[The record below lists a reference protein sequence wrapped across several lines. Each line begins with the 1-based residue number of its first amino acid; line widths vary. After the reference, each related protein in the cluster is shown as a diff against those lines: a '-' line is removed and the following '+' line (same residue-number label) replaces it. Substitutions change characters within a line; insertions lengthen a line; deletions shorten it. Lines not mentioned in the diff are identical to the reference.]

1 MSIPDDIDISLF
13 SRVVIDPLAELR
25 VVDPS
30 PSNGLP
36 PIFCPIDLVEAHGEP
51 WFGLDVPFPVIVGIV
66 INSHRTRDTVLC
78 AVTVKHENLLVEVP
92 LAAIHRVLGPDEDMP
107 EATGPASIHPIA
119 MRVFGLRKAET
130 PIIPPEHPTLASL
143 EINALPRDVRKAFA
157 MADAAE
163 ILWHHRNAVFV
174 WAERGPNGWSVY
186 RNNFGWITYW
196 SGPNLSPP
204 ALYGDAVDT
213 AYDLFRLI
221 NNVLVGEA
229 SLDQDPP
236 DDLGRLIILG
246 EDHRAPRQEAEW
258 DESFLWMTLPWRT
271 THF

>member
-1 MSIPDDIDISLF
+1 MSIADDIEILVL
-13 SRVVIDPLAELR
+13 SRVVIDPSASLI

-30 PSNGLP
+30 LSDGWP
-36 PIFCPIDLVEAHGEP
+36 PIFCPMGLVDSHGEP
-51 WFGLDVPFPVIVGIV
+51 WFGPNVPFPVIVGIV

-92 LAAIHRVLGPDEDMP
+92 LAAILRVVRPDDDMP
-107 EATGPASIHPIA
+107 EAAGPASIHQVS
-119 MRVFGLRKAET
+119 MRIFELCKAEV

-157 MADAAE
+157 VPDAVE

-186 RNNFGWITYW
+186 RNIFGSITYW

-204 ALYGDAVDT
+204 ALHGACVDPT
-213 AYDLFRLI
+213 YDMFRLI
-221 NNVLVGEA
+221 NNILVGEA
-229 SLDQDPP
+229 SVDPDALDGP
-236 DDLGRLIILG
+236 GRLIILG
-246 EDHRAPRQEAEW
+246 EDHRAPRQEAAW
-258 DESFLWMTLPWRT
+258 DESFLWMALPWRT
-271 THF
+271 KHF